1 MNDVAGAARVSKT
14 TVSRYLNGKYEF
26 MCAEM
31 KNRIKEVM
39 LELNYRPSNI
49 ARRLKSQKS
58 RVIGCI
64 IADITSH
71 FSSILVKGISD
82 VC

>member
-1 MNDVAGAARVSKT
+1 
-14 TVSRYLNGKYEF
+14 

-39 LELNYRPSNI
+39 LELNYYPSNI
-49 ARRLKSQKS
+49 ARSLKSQKR